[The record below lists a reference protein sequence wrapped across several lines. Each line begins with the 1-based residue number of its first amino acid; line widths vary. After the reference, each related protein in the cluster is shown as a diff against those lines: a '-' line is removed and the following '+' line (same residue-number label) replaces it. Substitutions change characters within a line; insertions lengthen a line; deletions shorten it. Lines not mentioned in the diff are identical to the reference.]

1 MEAVYKVWVQGDQL
15 DTMLKQVIDW
25 TIRHIECH
33 INENWVSQNLPQ
45 ICTASA

>member
-25 TIRHIECH
+25 NIHFIDGH
-33 INENWVSQNLPQ
+33 INEYVYKHE
-45 ICTASA
+45 TARF